1 VKQITDVLT
10 DTEASELIEGMPFR
24 EYLQIEALSS
34 GCVVNGDIK
43 RGGSMKKLRSQ
54 HEKGLT
60 KKKKEAGWDAIRN
73 GAAIDH
79 LIFNCGVPEI
89 RRGGTMSEAVSKFN
103 DDYAVWDGGRRYGKA
118 WNEFKEMFGLEY
130 VQPAEHP
137 DVLSAAIEVLTDSV
151 AAQYWTA
158 GVSQPTLRMT
168 EFGMLFRGRP
178 DWVTDEC
185 IVDLKTTRAGVDDRA
200 ISRTTYNLGYHY
212 KLAMYR
218 RWWKRAT
225 GQEKRGVLI
234 FVEQDDPWDV
244 VVVPVPDVVLSLA
257 EEQALKIIQQLRG
270 CMDSGVWPGHACG
283 QEKPLE
289 IPSWEME
296 DVEWQ
301 E

>member
-10 DTEASELIEGMPFR
+10 DTEASQLIEGMPFA
-24 EYLQIEALSS
+24 EYLQVEAMSS
-34 GCVVNGDIK
+34 SCIVNGDVK
-43 RGGSMKKLRSQ
+43 RGGSMKKLRSE
-54 HEKGLT
+54 HEKGL
-60 KKKKEAGWDAIRN
+60 KKKTEGDWDAIRN
-73 GAAIDH
+73 GNATDH

-89 RRGGTMSEAVSKFN
+89 RRGGTMADAIAKFN
-103 DDYAVWDGGRRYGKA
+103 DDFAVWEGGRRYGKTWTA
-118 WNEFKEMFGLEY
+118 FKEIHGLAY
-130 VQPAEHP
+130 VKADEHEN
-137 DVLSAAIEVLTDSV
+137 VLSSAIEVLTDSV
-151 AAQYWTA
+151 SAQYWTQ
-158 GVSQPTLRMT
+158 GVSQPTLLST

-178 DWVTDEC
+178 DWVTADC
-185 IVDLKTTRAGVDDRA
+185 IVDLKTTRAGVDDRSIA
-200 ISRTTYNLGYHY
+200 RTTFNLGYHY

-225 GQEKRGVLI
+225 GVEKRGVLI
-234 FVEQDDPWDV
+234 FVEQNDPWDV

-257 EEQALKIIQQLRG
+257 EEQGLKILQQLRG
-270 CMDSGVWPGHACG
+270 CIDSGVWPGHACG